1 MSEFIIVSI
10 LFNGIK
16 PPEDIMESDKL
27 NESKVLKFI
36 NFKIKKINNVS
47 NEYKI
52 KTLNNCF
59 KVSEELNEEKTVSDF
74 FRLLSNISIK
84 RIIENKKYKP
94 PIHCVV
100 DRQIIK
106 LWSICFILLKI
117 VNPVEVNPEIDSK

>member
-106 LWSICFILLKI
+106 L
-117 VNPVEVNPEIDSK
+117 